1 MARSRNTTPPPTK
14 YVYGKMKKGVYDKL
28 DSADQKAY
36 KNSLY
41 SQYIKKFKDV
51 RDRHKGDRP
60 RGPKPRQPYDIESR
74 GVSKQKI
81 DPNGFI
87 GSGLAGLGQNE
98 LKRRVEQHNAL
109 ANKAFEKAGGGK
121 KETLTAADVSNV
133 YRGIQLQ
140 NRAKAMK
147 MLADPKIFRNKK

>member
-1 MARSRNTTPPPTK
+1 MARTRKIKPSKNRYLGMN
-14 YVYGKMKKGVYDKL
+14 KGVYDKL

-41 SQYIKKFKDV
+41 SGYINKFKGF
-51 RDRHKGDRP
+51 RDIHKGDRP
-60 RGPKPRQPYDIESR
+60 RPLPKQPYDIEKIRR
-74 GVSKQKI
+74 GVAKQEV

-109 ANKAFEKAGGGK
+109 AKKAFERAGGGE
-121 KETLTAADVSNV
+121 KETLTTADVSNV

-147 MLADPKIFRNKK
+147 ALNDPKIFRNKK